1 VRGGIAFARSALR
14 PHHFLA
20 GIRVGDRGIS
30 HAMTHTRRQFIRF
43 VPTLGAFSLIAQP
56 FPAAPRA
63 PQAEW
68 PAPPI
73 AGAPVDDFF
82 PSLHPSLMK
91 DVVGLSH
98 SNLARVKEMV
108 QQHPAL
114 AKASWDW
121 GHGDHET
128 ALGAASHVGQRAI
141 AEHLLENGAP
151 PTLFSATMLGQL
163 ELVKAFM
170 ATTPGL
176 QKIRGPHSLSLM
188 VHAKAGGPPA
198 AAVVAY
204 LESIGDAAL
213 PLPDAPLSVEERAM
227 LDGRYVFGDRS
238 RDSFTV
244 ETKPNQVSLVRAGAS
259 ARFLRHLGRLEFA
272 PPGAPAA
279 RIRFEREGERVV
291 ALTIADPDLIVR
303 AKKA

>member
-1 VRGGIAFARSALR
+1 
-14 PHHFLA
+14 
-20 GIRVGDRGIS
+20 
-30 HAMTHTRRQFIRF
+30 
-43 VPTLGAFSLIAQP
+43 
-56 FPAAPRA
+56 
-63 PQAEW
+63 
-68 PAPPI
+68 
-73 AGAPVDDFF
+73 
-82 PSLHPSLMK
+82 MK

-121 GHGDHET
+121 GYGDHET

-141 AEHLLENGAP
+141 AEFLLENGAP

-163 ELVKAFM
+163 DVVKAFM
-170 ATTPGL
+170 AATPGL

-213 PLPDAPLSVEERAM
+213 PLTDEPLAPADRAM
-227 LDGRYVFGDRS
+227 LDGRYMFGDRP

-244 ETKPNQVSLVRAGAS
+244 ETKPNQVSLVRAGAT
-259 ARFLRHLGRLEFA
+259 ARFIRHLGA
-272 PPGAPAA
+272 PRVRPAGRA
-279 RIRFEREGERVV
+279 GG
-291 ALTIADPDLIVR
+291 ADPLR
-303 AKKA
+303 ARGRPDRRVDGAGSRRCRPRPKGLRSRECARLHASVNVLPVLCCLSSVTSLSSSLLLKSR

>member
-1 VRGGIAFARSALR
+1 
-14 PHHFLA
+14 
-20 GIRVGDRGIS
+20 
-30 HAMTHTRRQFIRF
+30 MTNTRRQFLRT
-43 VPTLGAFSLIAQP
+43 VPALGVFAWSDLQVRPRAEQPATAQP
-56 FPAAPRA
+56 D
-63 PQAEW
+63 W
-68 PAPPI
+68 PAPPA
-73 AGAPVDDFF
+73 AGAPPGDFF

-91 DVVGLSH
+91 AVVGLSH
-98 SNLARVKEMV
+98 SNLAKVKEMV

-121 GHGDHET
+121 GYGDHET

-141 AEHLLENGAP
+141 AELLLENGAP

-163 ELVKAFM
+163 DVVKAFVS
-170 ATTPGL
+170 ATPGL

-213 PLPDAPLSVEERAM
+213 PLASEPLNDEDRVM
-227 LDGRYVFGDRS
+227 LDGRYAFGDRP

-244 ETKPNQVSLVRAGAS
+244 ATKPGQVAINRPGVD
-259 ARFLRHLGRLEFA
+259 ARFLRHVGKLEFV
-272 PPGAPAA
+272 PPGAPAV
-279 RIRFEREGERVV
+279 RIRFEREGETIV
-291 ALTIADPDLIVR
+291 ALTVADPDVVVR
-303 AKKA
+303 ARKV

>member
-1 VRGGIAFARSALR
+1 
-14 PHHFLA
+14 
-20 GIRVGDRGIS
+20 
-30 HAMTHTRRQFIRF
+30 MTHNRRQFLRT
-43 VPTLGAFSLIAQP
+43 VPTLGMFPFARVSDTSLFQTPTLDWPVPPAGGAPLDDAFPALHASLI
-56 FPAAPRA
+56 
-63 PQAEW
+63 
-68 PAPPI
+68 
-73 AGAPVDDFF
+73 
-82 PSLHPSLMK
+82 K

-98 SNLARVKEMV
+98 SNLAKVKEMV

-141 AEHLLENGAP
+141 AEFLLENGAA

-163 ELVKAFM
+163 EVVKAFM
-170 ATTPGL
+170 ITTPGL

-213 PLPDAPLSVEERAM
+213 PVTDEPLTDDERAM
-227 LDGRYVFGDRS
+227 IVGRYVFGDRP
-238 RDSFTV
+238 RDSFVV
-244 ETKPNQVSLVRAGAS
+244 EAKPNQVTITRVGVS
-259 ARFLRHLGRLEFA
+259 ARFVRHLGQLAFF
-272 PPGAPAA
+272 PVGAPAV
-279 RIRFEREGERVV
+279 RLRFEREGDKVV
-291 ALTIADPDLIVR
+291 GLTLHDPDLVVR
-303 AKKA
+303 ARRA

>member
-1 VRGGIAFARSALR
+1 MA
-14 PHHFLA
+14 
-20 GIRVGDRGIS
+20 
-30 HAMTHTRRQFIRF
+30 HTRRQFLRT
-43 VPTLGAFSLIAQP
+43 VPTLGAFAAPPLLMQAGPAQP
-56 FPAAPRA
+56 TNAQPD
-63 PQAEW
+63 W
-68 PAPPI
+68 PAPPTP
-73 AGAPVDDFF
+73 GAAVDDSF
-82 PSLHPSLMK
+82 PSLHPSLVK

-121 GHGDHET
+121 GYGDHET

-141 AEHLLENGAP
+141 AEFLLENGAP

-163 ELVKAFM
+163 DVVKAFM
-170 ATTPGL
+170 VATPGL

-198 AAVVAY
+198 AAVVTY

-213 PLPDAPLSVEERAM
+213 ALTDEPLSPGERAM
-227 LDGRYVFGDRS
+227 LDGRYVFGERA

-244 ETKPNQVSLVRAGAS
+244 ETKPNQVSLVRAGAA
-259 ARFLRHLGRLEFA
+259 ARFLRHMGRLEFA
-272 PPGAPAA
+272 PPGAPAV
-279 RIRFEREGERVV
+279 RIRFERDGDRIV
-291 ALTIADPDLIVR
+291 ALTIADPDVVVR